1 METTLIILGVIAII
15 LSCIPLF
22 FSIQF
27 YKGINAYFNKK
38 SDNNKYKASLIVPC
52 KGLDPGFKENI
63 ESLFNQNYPD
73 YEIIFVTATS
83 DDPAF
88 PILSDIISAFPDV
101 TAKLH
106 TAGTVKGRSQKINNQ
121 ICGLQHV
128 EKDSQIFVFID
139 SDSRPKRDFLV
150 NLISPLSDKSIGI
163 ATGFRW
169 YLPVK
174 NTFFSFLRSTWNG
187 GGIVFLSNP
196 KANYAWGGAMA
207 IRKEVFYECNVLD
220 YWQNALSD
228 DMTISLAVRQNN
240 LNITFVPKC
249 LVVTHEDCTMSE
261 MFEWTNRQTII
272 SKVYHPN
279 LWKSILFV
287 HGTGNIILCVGM
299 VLLIFHAISIINSPQ
314 IIIAAILMLS
324 IIPMEM
330 LNGVFLL
337 PSIIRMLPEHR
348 KKLKRVAIV
357 YCLMAPLASILVLIN
372 SLYSLFTNE
381 IKWRGITYKMK
392 SITETIVVDEKSN
405 YP

>member
-1 METTLIILGVIAII
+1 METTLIIIGVIAII
-15 LSCIPLF
+15 LSCLPLF

-27 YKGINAYFNKK
+27 YKIINAYFNKQADKKQFK
-38 SDNNKYKASLIVPC
+38 SSLIVPC

-63 ESLFNQNYPD
+63 ESLFKQNHSD

-88 PILSDIISAFPDV
+88 PVLSEIISAFPDV

-106 TAGTVKGRSQKINNQ
+106 TAGTVKNRSQKINNQ

-128 EKDSQIFVFID
+128 EKDSQILIFID
-139 SDSRPKRDFLV
+139 SDSRPKKDFLV
-150 NLISPLSDKSIGI
+150 NLTSPLSDKSVGI
-163 ATGFRW
+163 TTGFRW
-169 YLPVK
+169 YIPIK
-174 NTFFSFLRSTWNG
+174 NTFFSFLRSTWNC

-207 IRKEVFYECNVLD
+207 IRKDTFYSCNVLD

-228 DMTISLAVRQNN
+228 DMTISLAVKKNN
-240 LNITFVPKC
+240 LNITFVPNC

-279 LWKSILFV
+279 LWKSIFFV
-287 HGTGNIILCVGM
+287 HGTGNIILGLGTI
-299 VLLIFHAISIINSPQ
+299 LLILNAISIINSPH
-314 IIIAAILMLS
+314 ILFASILMLS
-324 IIPMEM
+324 IIPMAM
-330 LNGVFLL
+330 INGLFLL
-337 PSIIRMLPEHR
+337 PSIIKMLPEHQ
-348 KKLKRVAIV
+348 KELEQSIII
-357 YCLMAPLASILVLIN
+357 YCLMAPLASILVLLN
-372 SLYSLFTNE
+372 SVYSLFTNK

-392 SITETIVVDEKSN
+392 SIKKTIVVDEKN
-405 YP
+405 K